1 MKASFN
7 RNLTVTSVETETSWH
22 IVQRVEGYITVT
34 VFVNQPE
41 RVVDEQNDSN
51 GPAPE
56 NHEPLGG
63 GAGDG
68 AVRVWGE
75 ARHFP
80 FRKRIY

>member
-1 MKASFN
+1 MKASFD

-51 GPAPE
+51 GPTPG

-63 GAGDG
+63 GAEPSVVGG
-68 AVRVWGE
+68 GPT
-75 ARHFP
+75 F
-80 FRKRIY
+80 FL